1 MTITKRSLLYLGAA
15 VCTGIAGILHLML
28 IPNSISF
35 INYAIFF
42 LVSGTA
48 QLYWVLPMIKR
59 WGEIWYSIGIAG
71 TAIMVCLTGYV
82 IVSIL
87 YDPIT
92 GRGGIIEMAIATE
105 IFQITYVVLTVIIL
119 HTERRLRLVKE
130 RS

>member
-1 MTITKRSLLYLGAA
+1 
-15 VCTGIAGILHLML
+15 
-28 IPNSISF
+28 
-35 INYAIFF
+35 
-42 LVSGTA
+42 
-48 QLYWVLPMIKR
+48 
-59 WGEIWYSIGIAG
+59 
-71 TAIMVCLTGYV
+71 MVGLTGYV

>member
-1 MTITKRSLLYLGAA
+1 M
-15 VCTGIAGILHLML
+15 V
-28 IPNSISF
+28 
-35 INYAIFF
+35 
-42 LVSGTA
+42 
-48 QLYWVLPMIKR
+48 KR

-71 TAIMVCLTGYV
+71 TAIMVGLTGYV

-92 GRGGIIEMAIATE
+92 GRGGIIEMAITTE

-119 HTERRLRLVKE
+119 HREGRLRLVKE

>member
-1 MTITKRSLLYLGAA
+1 
-15 VCTGIAGILHLML
+15 
-28 IPNSISF
+28 
-35 INYAIFF
+35 
-42 LVSGTA
+42 
-48 QLYWVLPMIKR
+48 MIKR
-59 WGEIWYSIGIAG
+59 WGEIWYSVGIAG
-71 TAIMVCLTGYV
+71 TAIMVGLTGYV

-119 HTERRLRLVKE
+119 HRERRLRLVKE

>member
-1 MTITKRSLLYLGAA
+1 
-15 VCTGIAGILHLML
+15 
-28 IPNSISF
+28 
-35 INYAIFF
+35 
-42 LVSGTA
+42 
-48 QLYWVLPMIKR
+48 
-59 WGEIWYSIGIAG
+59 
-71 TAIMVCLTGYV
+71 MVGLTGYV

-119 HTERRLRLVKE
+119 HMERRLRLVKE